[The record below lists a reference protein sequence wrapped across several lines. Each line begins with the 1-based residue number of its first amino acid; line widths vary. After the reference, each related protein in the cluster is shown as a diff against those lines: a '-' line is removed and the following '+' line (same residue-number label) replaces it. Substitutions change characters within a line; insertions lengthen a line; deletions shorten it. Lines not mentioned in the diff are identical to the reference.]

1 MPAGPLQP
9 IGMIPKSSPECGE
22 DFLCAGRK
30 PKRRKRQQR
39 QQRQQRR
46 REQQERQ
53 EVQEVQEER
62 KKGRKGAE
70 KKRKRSGKK
79 ADRRSRKQ
87 TNIPEADKQEKTAN
101 GEEGGGRVRDEKQR
115 RREAL
120 KNSDVSDAT
129 HTSLTPPNR
138 FPIGKVRQNGIGI
151 LPRSV
156 FRDKDNKKNQ
166 FNDLKVVKN

>member
-1 MPAGPLQP
+1 MRGGFFVCGPETEGAAKTAETAGTT
-9 IGMIPKSSPECGE
+9 KT
-22 DFLCAGRK
+22 AGRAEEGA
-30 PKRRKRQQR
+30 KR
-39 QQRQQRR
+39 
-46 REQQERQ
+46 
-53 EVQEVQEER
+53 
-62 KKGRKGAE
+62 G
-70 KKRKRSGKK
+70 GKE
-79 ADRRSRKQ
+79 ADRRSRMQ

-101 GEEGGGRVRDEKQR
+101 GEEGGGRVRDKKQR

-156 FRDKDNKKNQ
+156 FRDKDNKKINSTI
-166 FNDLKVVKN
+166 LK